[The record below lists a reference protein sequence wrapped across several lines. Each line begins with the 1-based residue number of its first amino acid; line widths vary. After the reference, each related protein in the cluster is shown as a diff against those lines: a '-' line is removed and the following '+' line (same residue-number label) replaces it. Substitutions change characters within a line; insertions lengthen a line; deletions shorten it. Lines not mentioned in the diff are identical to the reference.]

1 LPALLV
7 AGAFVLPLLTRT
19 VEWLGLPRP
28 LRIAVPLALGVA
40 ALAGME
46 QSRRQADPRRERRQQ
61 SDPAAETVDEPPKAR
76 E

>member
-1 LPALLV
+1 
-7 AGAFVLPLLTRT
+7 VLPLLTRT

-46 QSRRQADPRRERRQQ
+46 QSRRQPEPRRGRRQR
-61 SDPAAETVDEPPKAR
+61 SDPATDGVAEPPKAR